1 MKFKLL
7 VVSLLVSL
15 TTTLS
20 AGVHGE
26 WAYSGDAD
34 PKHWGDLKPE
44 FFMCRDGKNQSP
56 VDINTKKLVHTD
68 SLKSLSFSYTTGAKE
83 AINNGHTIK
92 VDVTSGSYISLD
104 GIKFEL
110 KQFHFHSPS
119 ENRIDGRSFPLEA
132 HFVHQSQDGQLAVVA
147 VMYEDGKDNEVLKKV
162 CNTIFSNV
170 HEVHKCN
177 LTTQDINMLL
187 PKNKDYY
194 RFSGSL
200 TTPPCSEG
208 VRWIVLENYL
218 NISKKQSEKFVNVM
232 MKGHNER
239 PVQLLNAIKV
249 LENKL
254 FCFNYDYCYLK
265 KIDGMI

>member
-1 MKFKLL
+1 MKLKLL
-7 VVSLLVSL
+7 LVACLLGLSTL
-15 TTTLS
+15 LS

-26 WAYSGDAD
+26 WSYSGEED
-34 PKHWGDLKPE
+34 PAHWGDLKPE

-56 VDINTKKLVHTD
+56 INIVTAKVVHTN
-68 SLKSLSFSYTTGAKE
+68 SLKDLGFFYTTGANE

-92 VDVTSGSYISLD
+92 VDVAKGSYIELD

-110 KQFHFHSPS
+110 IQFHFHSPS
-119 ENRIDGRSFPLEA
+119 ENKIDGRSFPLEA
-132 HFVHQSQDGQLAVVA
+132 HFVHQSKDGQLAVVA

-170 HEVHKCN
+170 HEVHKCD
-177 LTTQDINMLL
+177 LTAKDINMLL

-208 VRWIVLENYL
+208 VRWVVLEHYL
-218 NISKKQSEKFVNVM
+218 KISKKQTDKFVNVM

-239 PVQLLNAIKV
+239 PVQPINARRI
-249 LENKL
+249 LENR
-254 FCFNYDYCYLK
+254 
-265 KIDGMI
+265 